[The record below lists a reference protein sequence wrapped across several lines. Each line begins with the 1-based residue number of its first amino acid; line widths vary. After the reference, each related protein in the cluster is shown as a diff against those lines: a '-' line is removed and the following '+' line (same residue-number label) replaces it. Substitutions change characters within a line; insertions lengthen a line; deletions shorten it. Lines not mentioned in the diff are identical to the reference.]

1 MLLEKSGISNQ
12 RIRATAK
19 TAVVRNSGE
28 GFFALRCHPRRIHRG
43 GGWQNYGQQR
53 TTGNN
58 PRFAGFPTSRT
69 KEGKLVVPTG
79 DRLGAVKQAGGVGGR
94 GVKERE
100 EGWKI
105 YRERGEREE
114 EREREDGKD

>member
-1 MLLEKSGISNQ
+1 MLC
-12 RIRATAK
+12 
-19 TAVVRNSGE
+19 VVTRGE
-28 GFFALRCHPRRIHRG
+28 STGG

-79 DRLGAVKQAGGVGGR
+79 DSLFAVKQAVGGR
-94 GVKERE
+94 GGVVKERE

-114 EREREDGKD
+114 ERERGWKRMNQYPIPTQQLLSRR

>member
-1 MLLEKSGISNQ
+1 MLC
-12 RIRATAK
+12 
-19 TAVVRNSGE
+19 VVTRGE
-28 GFFALRCHPRRIHRG
+28 STGG

-79 DRLGAVKQAGGVGGR
+79 DSLFAVKQAVGEKGGV
-94 GVKERE
+94 VKERE
-100 EGWKI
+100 ERWKI
-105 YRERGEREE
+105 YRERGKSEE
-114 EREREDGKD
+114 ERERERMEKNEPVSNTNPTITLETLEAP